1 MSETAQAP
9 SGGRPDWLRLHPVT
23 WIVIFAALVHLAGDT
38 AFALLALKPFLWPAG
53 DAAAGYG
60 REPLSLVLASICYT
74 YSASLVFFG
83 TAATVEFL
91 FRIWAELRRRAAAG

>member
-1 MSETAQAP
+1 MSDTGTAP

-23 WIVIFAALVHLAGDT
+23 WLVVIAALVHLAGDT
-38 AFALLALKPFLWPAG
+38 AFALIALKPYLWPGPGVVAE
-53 DAAAGYG
+53 G
-60 REPLSLVLASICYT
+60 REPLSLILASICYT

-91 FRIWAELRRRAAAG
+91 FRIWNELKRRA